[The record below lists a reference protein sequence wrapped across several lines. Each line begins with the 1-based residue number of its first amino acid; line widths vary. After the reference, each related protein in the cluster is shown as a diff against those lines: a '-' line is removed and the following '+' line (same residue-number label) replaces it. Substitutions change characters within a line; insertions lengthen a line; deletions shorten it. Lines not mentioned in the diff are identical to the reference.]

1 MRFFDKPYLSASAF
15 LIAAALLFVAFRMYR
30 DTGLEDPVAIGAFLN
45 GSLPAKVEAAIQA
58 TSTAENVNT
67 GLAMAPE
74 PRGSRMFIAEQSGKV
89 FAFTPGS
96 EGLSGKTLF
105 LDISAQVLSGP
116 DSGVLG
122 LAFHPEYNQ
131 AGSANSTYY
140 YLYYTTTRD
149 GSDYVRLSRFSGS
162 DTGSELVMF
171 EQVLGEMVH
180 RGGAMLFGDDGF
192 LYVTL
197 GDMGWMESS
206 QSVSDRLSG
215 GVLRI
220 DVNQQGGNVSH
231 PPRRSLAD
239 VGQGFSGVGYYI
251 PNDNPFLDEA
261 GGVFEEYYAIGS
273 RNPHRM
279 TIDRVTGTIIIGNVG
294 SNSGDKREEVNVLA
308 KGANYGWPF
317 REGTIDRPDLMARP
331 AEILGTLTDPIHEY
345 QHTSGDGCS
354 VIGGYVYRGSQI
366 PELEGQYILTDFCSK
381 KIWSLDVYADP
392 VPDKQEFL
400 ALEFAPVTFGEDA
413 AGELY
418 VAVQGWH
425 PVYKIVASNGGGAA
439 LPSLLSQTGAFSDL
453 VTMTPADGVIPFEV
467 NAPLWSDDA
476 KKTRWIAIPNDGSH
490 DTPGEKIGYH
500 ATEEW
505 SFPEGTVFIKHFE
518 IAMNEANPNQR
529 RRLETRFL
537 VHGEGGAYYAFTYRW
552 NEAGTDASLLNDK
565 LVEELLIAEA
575 GGGTRAQDW
584 LYPSRSDCFA
594 CHTGTAGSV
603 LGPKARQ
610 LNSDLFYPSTG
621 LTGNQ
626 LESLN
631 HIGAFDPAIDVGSLP
646 GLLTSKN
653 IADQSASLEDR
664 ARSYL
669 DANCASCHRPE
680 GGPRSEFD
688 LRLNVALGASGLING
703 DVLEDLGIAGAKV
716 IVPGQPEKSILYV
729 RLAELETST
738 AMPPLAKNKLDTEA
752 VNLVRDWI
760 LSMDDTGSDVNDES
774 LLPPAAILHENYPN
788 PFDRST
794 VIDYE
799 LPREGPVRLSVYDL
813 QGREVGVLVDGR
825 QPAGRRQVEFNAGD
839 LASGMYIYVLEA
851 AGQRMTQTMVLRR

>member
-15 LIAAALLFVAFRMYR
+15 LITAALLFVAFRMYA
-30 DTGLEDPVAIGAFLN
+30 DVGLEEPVPIGAFLN
-45 GSLPAKVEAAIQA
+45 GNLPAKPESAIQA
-58 TSTAENVNT
+58 VSTAENVNT

-74 PRGSRMFIAEQSGKV
+74 PGTGRMFVAEQSGKI
-89 FAFTPGS
+89 FTFTPGS
-96 EGLSGKTLF
+96 QGLAGKTLF

-122 LAFHPEYNQ
+122 LAFHPEYGQ
-131 AGSANSTYY
+131 SGSSNSSYY

-149 GSDYVRLSRFSGS
+149 GTDYVRLSRFSGG

-171 EQVLGEMVH
+171 EQILGEMVH

-206 QSVSDRLSG
+206 QSITDRLSG

-220 DVNQQGGNVSH
+220 DVDQQGGNVSH
-231 PPRRSLAD
+231 APRRKLED
-239 VGQGFSGVGYYI
+239 IGQGFSGVGYFI
-251 PNDNPFLDEA
+251 PNDNPFMDEA
-261 GGVFEEYYAIGS
+261 GGVFEEYYSIGS

-279 TIDRVTGTIIIGNVG
+279 TIDRTTGTIIIGNVG
-294 SNSGDKREEVNVLA
+294 SNSGDKREEINILT

-331 AEILGTLTDPIHEY
+331 SEILGNLTDPVHEY
-345 QHTSGDGCS
+345 RHTSGDGCS
-354 VIGGYVYRGSQI
+354 VIGGYVYRGNQI
-366 PELEGQYILTDFCSK
+366 PELQGQYILTDFCSK

-392 VPDKQEFL
+392 VPEKQEFL
-400 ALEFAPVTFGEDA
+400 SLELAPVTFGEDA

-425 PVYKIVASNGGGAA
+425 PVFKIVASGGGGGA
-439 LPSLLSQTGAFSDL
+439 LPTLLSQTGAFSDL
-453 VTMTPADGVIPFEV
+453 TTMTPADGVIPFDV

-490 DTPGEKIGYH
+490 DTPGEQIGYH
-500 ATEEW
+500 PTEEW

-518 IAMNEANPNQR
+518 IAMNEANPDQR

-565 LVEELLIAEA
+565 MVEELLITEA

-584 LYPSRSDCFA
+584 LYPSPSDCFA

-631 HIGAFDPAIDVGSLP
+631 HIGAFDPAIDIGSLP
-646 GLLTSKN
+646 SLLTSKN

-664 ARSYL
+664 VRSYL

-680 GGPRSEFD
+680 GGPRSTFD
-688 LRLNVALGASGLING
+688 LRLNVSLEASGLING

-729 RLAELETST
+729 RLAELGTST

-760 LSMDDTGSDVNDES
+760 VSMDETGSDVNDER
-774 LLPPAAILHENYPN
+774 LLPPAAVLHENYPN

-799 LPREGPVRLSVYDL
+799 LPQEGPVRLSVYDL
-813 QGREVGVLVDGR
+813 QGREVGVLLDGR
-825 QPAGRRQVEFNAGD
+825 QPAGRRQVEFDAGD

-851 AGQRMTQTMVLRR
+851 AGQRVTKTMVVRR